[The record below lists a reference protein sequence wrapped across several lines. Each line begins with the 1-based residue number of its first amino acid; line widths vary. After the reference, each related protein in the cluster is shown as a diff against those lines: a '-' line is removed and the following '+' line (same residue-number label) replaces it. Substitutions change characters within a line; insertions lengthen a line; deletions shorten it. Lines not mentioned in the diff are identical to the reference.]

1 MNIDRPSSGD
11 TGDPITQAL
20 EHIEK
25 AEHDLE
31 KAHEEEREAQK
42 ELREAEH
49 ELAEAERRSET
60 EIIVNARPRE
70 VPGHTVTFDQ
80 VAELAFP
87 GPQPPNTVFS
97 MTYRNAASKPHAGE
111 LGPGGVVQVKN
122 GTIFNVTKTVQS

>member
-1 MNIDRPSSGD
+1 VNIDRPSSGD

-31 KAHEEEREAQK
+31 KAHEEEREAEK
-42 ELREAEH
+42 ELRKAEH